1 VIFRRTFP
9 PFQSKTRHQPA
20 RKQKHQSEKGHKK
33 REATI
38 INNISHQIK
47 NTHALNKAR
56 AHNNCVSARAV
67 CMAEKKWK
75 SQRVEQRPLMSWQMG
90 KNCGSQP
97 TRRHTLA
104 IHTPA
109 HTQQVNHFN
118 YCGRPQMSAGERR
131 TAILNKFRLAIFPAQ
146 SIIHNNVGCYNKER
160 NYCSGKRRAFFMRA
174 LARSTKL
181 IPFYERCA
189 REQLFC
195 SEAAAGRPSQ
205 HKYLILI
212 GGFITSNF

>member
-20 RKQKHQSEKGHKK
+20 RKQKHQSEKEHTKK
-33 REATI
+33 GKQPSSTI
-38 INNISHQIK
+38 FRIK
-47 NTHALNKAR
+47 SKTRTHSTKR
-56 AHNNCVSARAV
+56 AHISNCVSARAPKN
-67 CMAEKKWK
+67 EKWK
-75 SQRVEQRPLMSWQMG
+75 SQRVEQRPLMSRQMG

-160 NYCSGKRRAFFMRA
+160 NYCSGKRRGFFMRA
-174 LARSTKL
+174 RARSTKL